1 MAKSKAQAN
10 LFDPADMG
18 VEVVDMANGETG
30 ELLPDQKTP
39 ESAWK
44 PDTNGDPVGSE
55 ARASQDPVHLP
66 DFYYRKYSIDGEG
79 KPIAQASR
87 VKGIMDVFKS
97 KKNTAMTFNAV
108 DEDAR
113 KKEEDYYLQQVQQ
126 IADGLMPLLETDPQ
140 STGINFLQLTTRTW
154 AEFASIAYEYKEETD
169 AANPNDELPTWLVER
184 EDKMFGLGRKA
195 RMLSAVVGLI
205 GESFG
210 LHDLA
215 LKDARVQTEIERRQQ
230 RLAEWNFKNHADS
243 SVKVATELNQATQAH
258 TKQVFASA

>member
-1 MAKSKAQAN
+1 MAN
-10 LFDPADMG
+10 HFDPSDLG
-18 VEVVDMANGETG
+18 PQVIDMANGETG

-39 ESAWK
+39 ESAWL

-55 ARASQDPVHLP
+55 ARATQDPVHLP
-66 DFYYRKYSIDGEG
+66 DFYYRKYSIDGKG
-79 KPIAQASR
+79 KPIAQLSR
-87 VKGIMDVFKS
+87 VDGIMEVFKS
-97 KKNTAMTFNAV
+97 KKNTPMVFNQTD
-108 DEDAR
+108 DELR

-154 AEFASIAYEYKEETD
+154 AEFASIAYEYKEET
-169 AANPNDELPTWLVER
+169 ASANPNDDLPVWLVER

-205 GESFG
+205 GDSFG
-210 LHDLA
+210 LHDLS
-215 LKDARVQTEIERRQQ
+215 LKDVRVRNEIERRQQ

-243 SVKVATELNQATQAH
+243 SGKIATAFNNATHEH
-258 TKQVFASA
+258 TKSVFDNA